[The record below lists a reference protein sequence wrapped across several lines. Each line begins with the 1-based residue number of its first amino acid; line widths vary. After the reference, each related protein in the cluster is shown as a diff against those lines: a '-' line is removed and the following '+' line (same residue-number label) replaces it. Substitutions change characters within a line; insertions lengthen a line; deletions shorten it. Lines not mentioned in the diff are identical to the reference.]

1 MCGKVFGTQRDEGA
15 QAPVVQSFV
24 STIVNKLDA
33 KGRVSFP
40 APFRQ
45 ILAQQNLRGVYVIP
59 SFVSPALEAFGQ
71 TLLDDFETRLGA
83 SDPLFS
89 ADYDAQA
96 QAVVGET
103 QFLNFDDEGR
113 ARLPDEFLAHA
124 GITERVL
131 FVGMIRKFQIWDPV
145 RFEPVR
151 QERIARARALRIG
164 GDSE

>member
-1 MCGKVFGTQRDEGA
+1 
-15 QAPVVQSFV
+15 
-24 STIVNKLDA
+24 VNKLDA
-33 KGRVSFP
+33 KGRVSIP

-45 ILAQQNLRGVYVIP
+45 ILAQQNLRGLYCIP
-59 SFVSPALEAFGQ
+59 SFVEPALEAFGQ
-71 TLLDDFETRLGA
+71 TLLDDFEQRLSG

-113 ARLPDEFLAHA
+113 ARIPDEFLTHA
-124 GITERVL
+124 GITDRVL

-145 RFEPVR
+145 RFEPIR
-151 QERIARARALRIG
+151 QERIARARKLRLG
-164 GDSE
+164 GES